1 MTAVPKGRFAPLL
14 LLLLAL
20 AAGAGAWAW
29 HSFTA
34 APLAFADSPVRY
46 TVPKGAGV
54 RTIATGLRGQGIEV
68 SPTRL
73 WLWYKLRRDDGRLK
87 AGTYAFAA
95 PLTVDGLLDKL
106 VRGDVLVTEIRFI
119 EGWTFRQMRAAIDAH
134 PDLGHDT
141 KALSE
146 TDLLG
151 RLGATEQRAEG
162 LFFPDTYAFSPGA
175 SDLEIY
181 RQAYR
186 KQQQALQAAWE
197 ARDPAL
203 PYRSAYEALVLASIV
218 EKETGQKPERDKVA
232 AVFVNRLRRGMMLQS
247 DPTTIY
253 GMGDRFDGNLRKRDL
268 QADTAYNT
276 YTRAGLPPTPIALP
290 GKASID
296 AALKPA
302 DVPALYFVARGD
314 GTSEFSNDL
323 PSHNRAVSRFQRNG
337 R

>member
-1 MTAVPKGRFAPLL
+1 M
-14 LLLLAL
+14 
-20 AAGAGAWAW
+20 
-29 HSFTA
+29 
-34 APLAFADSPVRY
+34 RY

-54 RTIATGLRGQGIEV
+54 RTIATGLRGQGIDV

-141 KALSE
+141 KTLSE

-162 LFFPDTYAFSPGA
+162 LFSPDTYAFSPGA

-197 ARDPAL
+197 ARDPVL

-218 EKETGQKPERDKVA
+218 EKETGQKSERDKVA

-253 GMGDRFDGNLRKRDL
+253 GLGDRFDGNLRKRDL

-323 PSHNRAVSRFQRNG
+323 TSHNRAVSRYQRNG